1 MVALSSHSNLF
12 PLFIVLTIVLCD
24 KNLCRFFG
32 APACRVFPDHLTMS
46 YVGILGKETRRKR
59 SAPALPPNE
68 TPHHNDARPRRR
80 RISLERLVHEAAMP
94 VVPLV
99 GSRVRVWWTEEEAW
113 FGGRV
118 VSVEPSAGGSLHTTV
133 AYDDDSTETHEL
145 ESETWEAEEPPSSS
159 STTAQSLAD
168 QREGEAYAAADSV
181 GDELL
186 QQHVRVH
193 WTCERRWFRGTCDA
207 TCHENGRRLHHISCT
222 PQLVRTLG

>member
-1 MVALSSHSNLF
+1 
-12 PLFIVLTIVLCD
+12 
-24 KNLCRFFG
+24 
-32 APACRVFPDHLTMS
+32 
-46 YVGILGKETRRKR
+46 
-59 SAPALPPNE
+59 
-68 TPHHNDARPRRR
+68 
-80 RISLERLVHEAAMP
+80 MP
-94 VVPLV
+94 VAPLV

-133 AYDDDSTETHEL
+133 AYDDDSTETHDL
-145 ESETWEAEEPPSSS
+145 ESETWEAEELPWEAEEPPSSS
-159 STTAQSLAD
+159 STTAQPAGKLSLAD

>member
-1 MVALSSHSNLF
+1 
-12 PLFIVLTIVLCD
+12 
-24 KNLCRFFG
+24 
-32 APACRVFPDHLTMS
+32 
-46 YVGILGKETRRKR
+46 
-59 SAPALPPNE
+59 
-68 TPHHNDARPRRR
+68 
-80 RISLERLVHEAAMP
+80 MP
-94 VVPLV
+94 VAPLV

-159 STTAQSLAD
+159 STTAQPAGRLSLAD
-168 QREGEAYAAADSV
+168 QRKGEAYAAADSV

-207 TCHENGRRLHHISCT
+207 TCHENGRRLHHISCA
-222 PQLVRTLG
+222 PQLGRTLG

>member
-1 MVALSSHSNLF
+1 MIWPDEGCTERSFACTNL
-12 PLFIVLTIVLCD
+12 
-24 KNLCRFFG
+24 
-32 APACRVFPDHLTMS
+32 A
-46 YVGILGKETRRKR
+46 ETRHNRDADGVPPEAPRK
-59 SAPALPPNE
+59 PQ
-68 TPHHNDARPRRR
+68 
-80 RISLERLVHEAAMP
+80 MP

-118 VSVEPSAGGSLHTTV
+118 VSVEPSAGGSLHPTV
-133 AYDDDSTETHEL
+133 AYDDNSTETHDL
-145 ESETWEAEEPPSSS
+145 ESETWEAEGGASSS
-159 STTAQSLAD
+159 AEPAGKRSLAD
-168 QREGEAYAAADSV
+168 QREGEAYAAADTV

-186 QQHVRVH
+186 QRHVRVH